1 MGCFHLQHVGQRLT
15 KCLAVPGNVKQNKN
29 DQVLNNDLQHEN
41 VNRNVIIASG
51 GLFVGFI

>member
-15 KCLAVPGNVKQNKN
+15 KGLAVPGNVKQNKN

-41 VNRNVIIASG
+41 LNRNVIIASG